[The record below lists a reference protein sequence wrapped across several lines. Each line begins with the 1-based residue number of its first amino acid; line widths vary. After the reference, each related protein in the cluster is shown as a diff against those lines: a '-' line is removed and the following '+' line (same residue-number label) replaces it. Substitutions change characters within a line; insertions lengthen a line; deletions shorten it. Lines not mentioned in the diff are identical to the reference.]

1 MGTVTRSK
9 SSSESQNWEHIFNAM
24 VQILQE
30 QQSKLETMAKERK
43 MLADRIRT
51 EHDKWAF
58 SVSQLQDQISQLEA
72 DLVTQEKGGV
82 VEVAK
87 LELLLGLKERE
98 AVLFKFQKE
107 DIKRDL
113 DDFIRWVELHAKE
126 SSDSKVG
133 GESSKRKGRNNS
145 NTKLS
150 KTINEEKRLSKG
162 VDDDLRKLQ
171 QEYDKLALEKKTEV
185 SALLSQKQFVWNQY
199 NLLEKDYTSKL
210 KSKQSEVDQADEKIQ
225 ALLASMEQLQSSN
238 KEKDDKIA
246 SLETDF
252 TKLKEENSK
261 VLRELESLRKS
272 ASASVTPVLNHCS
285 AGTRAYNLRGKNSA
299 LDRSIVTVKKESSA
313 AQLTDPLKN
322 TKMGRSSSKRNGDDV
337 ITTEGTVKLFSSS
350 FKVPKV
356 KSHCPASGKS
366 STSSSG
372 GG

>member
-1 MGTVTRSK
+1 M
-9 SSSESQNWEHIFNAM
+9 
-24 VQILQE
+24 
-30 QQSKLETMAKERK
+30 
-43 MLADRIRT
+43 
-51 EHDKWAF
+51 
-58 SVSQLQDQISQLEA
+58 
-72 DLVTQEKGGV
+72 
-82 VEVAK
+82 
-87 LELLLGLKERE
+87 
-98 AVLFKFQKE
+98 
-107 DIKRDL
+107 
-113 DDFIRWVELHAKE
+113 
-126 SSDSKVG
+126 
-133 GESSKRKGRNNS
+133 
-145 NTKLS
+145 S

-199 NLLEKDYTSKL
+199 NLLEKDCTSKL

-272 ASASVTPVLNHCS
+272 ASASATPVLNHCS

-322 TKMGRSSSKRNGDDV
+322 TKMVLLLSILFVSPLKFLASV
-337 ITTEGTVKLFSSS
+337 IHLLVALTQ
-350 FKVPKV
+350 
-356 KSHCPASGKS
+356 
-366 STSSSG
+366 
-372 GG
+372 